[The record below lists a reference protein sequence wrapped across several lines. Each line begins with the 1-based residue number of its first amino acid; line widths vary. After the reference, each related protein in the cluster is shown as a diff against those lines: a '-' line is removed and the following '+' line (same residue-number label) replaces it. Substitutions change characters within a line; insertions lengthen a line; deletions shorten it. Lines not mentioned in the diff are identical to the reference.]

1 MPSPLNLI
9 RNTLMRLR
17 IDWYRVRLGALG
29 QECRI
34 EPGVSFQYPG
44 RIRIGDGA
52 GIGRNVTLR
61 ANTDQ
66 SPGIELGQK
75 VSIND
80 AVVINANRGQVT
92 LGDRSWLGPFCLIY
106 GNGGVT
112 IGSNVLVAGHSSIN
126 TVSHSIDRCDIPV
139 NDQPVVIDPVVI
151 EDDVWIGLNA
161 VILQGVTIGRGTIVG
176 AGAVVNKSIPPWSI
190 AVGVPARVI
199 GRRKGAPPPEDQAE
213 SQ

>member
-1 MPSPLNLI
+1 MPGPLSLI
-9 RNTLMRLR
+9 RKTLEGLRLS
-17 IDWYRVRLGALG
+17 WYRARLGALG
-29 QECRI
+29 RGCRI
-34 EPGVSFQYPG
+34 EPGVSFHYPG
-44 RIRIGDGA
+44 RIRIGDGT

-61 ANTDQ
+61 ANTEEDA
-66 SPGIELGQK
+66 GIELGRD

-80 AVVINANRGQVT
+80 AVVINANRGRVT
-92 LGDRSWLGPFCLIY
+92 LGDRSWLGPFCLVY

-161 VILQGVTIGRGTIVG
+161 VIMQGVTIGRGSIVG
-176 AGAVVNKSIPPWSI
+176 AGAVVNKPIPPWSI

-199 GRRKGAPPPEDQAE
+199 GRRKGAPPPEEEAE
-213 SQ
+213 SP

>member
-1 MPSPLNLI
+1 MPGPLSVI
-9 RNTLMRLR
+9 RQTLEGLRLR
-17 IDWYRVRLGALG
+17 WYRLRLGGLG
-29 QECRI
+29 QGCRI
-34 EPGVSFQYPG
+34 EPGVSLQYPG
-44 RIRIGDGA
+44 HIRIGDGT

-61 ANTDQ
+61 ANTER
-66 SPGIELGQK
+66 SPGIELGRG

-80 AVVINANRGQVT
+80 SVVINANRGQVT
-92 LGDRSWLGPFCLIY
+92 LGDRSWLGPFCLVY

-126 TVSHSIDRCDIPV
+126 TVSHSAERCDIPI
-139 NDQPVVIDPVVI
+139 NEQPVAIDPVVI

-199 GRRKGAPPPEDQAE
+199 GRRNGAPEPESPGEAT
-213 SQ
+213 